1 VEKEFID
8 LIELHKGILHK
19 VCNIYFFNSFM
30 KEDYY
35 QEIVIR
41 AWKAFPSFKKK
52 SAFATWLY
60 RVALNSAIDI
70 IRKQSILPEHS
81 SLTEKEYTISD
92 PERQNESERSDNL
105 YEAISRL
112 TDIEKAI
119 ILLYLDDYQYKE
131 IGEIIGISEN
141 NAGVKIKRIKE
152 RLIKILTNERE

>member
-19 VCNIYFFNSFM
+19 VCNIYFFNHYL
-30 KEDYY
+30 KDDYY
-35 QEIVIR
+35 QEILIR
-41 AWKAFPSFKKK
+41 AWKAFPSFKGK

-70 IRKQSILPEHS
+70 IRKQSLLPEHA
-81 SLTEKEYTISD
+81 SLTDKEYTISD
-92 PERQNESERSDNL
+92 PEKQNESEQAVKL

-119 ILLYLDDYQYKE
+119 ILLYLDDYLYKE
-131 IGEIIGISEN
+131 IGEMIGISES

-152 RLIKILTNERE
+152 KLIKILNNERE